1 MASNTPPTSD
11 ADIDALLGE
20 TFARVGMSPQVLEQS
35 ARLQAMLD
43 ESEQARRPV
52 VDPREKAVRFHALSR
67 FASSPAHYL
76 HACQGFFA
84 DSVAIRIGSGFH
96 AALFQNRPVLVYTA
110 VRNGKK
116 WDRFEAAALERNAV
130 VLSEREYAIEM
141 AMVDAVRR
149 HDRAMELLFGTG
161 TIHEETIEWEIDG
174 RKCRATPDSMIPAL
188 RSTELKSTR
197 NAEPRAL
204 IRDALRRLYHCQLG
218 WYDDGIEAK
227 YAVRPRESF
236 IVAVENLPPHN
247 VTILTLP
254 AEIREAASRANRLWW
269 EQLRVAEATGIYSGY
284 VDHDVE
290 LVDPYANHDDDEGG
304 FALTVGGEEITL

>member
-1 MASNTPPTSD
+1 MGNTPPSTD
-11 ADIDALLGE
+11 ADIDSMLGE
-20 TFARVGMSPQVLEQS
+20 TFAKVGLSPEVLEQT

-43 ESEQARRPV
+43 ESEQARKALI
-52 VDPREKAVRFHALSR
+52 DPREKAVRFHALSK
-67 FASSPAHYL
+67 FAMSGAHYL

-96 AALFQNRPVLVYTA
+96 AGLFQNRPVLVYSG

-130 VLSEREYAIEM
+130 VLSEREYATEM

-149 HDRAMELLFGTG
+149 HDRAMSLLFDGG
-161 TIHEETIEWEIDG
+161 AIREQTIEWEIDG
-174 RKCRATPDSMIPAL
+174 RACRATPDSMVPAL
-188 RSTELKSTR
+188 RSVELKSTR

-218 WYDDGIEAK
+218 WYDDAIEAK
-227 YAVRPRESF
+227 YGVRPRESF
-236 IVAVENLPPHN
+236 IVAVENIAPYN
-247 VTILTLP
+247 VTVLTLP
-254 AEIREAASRANRLWW
+254 AEIREAAQRANRLWW
-269 EQLRVAEATGIYSGY
+269 EQLRVAEATGIYPGY

-290 LVDPYANHDDDEGG
+290 LVDPYANPDDDEGG
-304 FALTVGGEEITL
+304 FALTVGGEEITF